1 VEQSREFA
9 YGKPAFSSAVL
20 DGELRAIIADSQA
33 LEALKATQQKVT
45 IMNTRNYAWRKAFL
59 CAVFETDC
67 AKMLAGISKATA
79 AIEARLAAF
88 PQPDSVE
95 WRAIGRCPEEF
106 GDVWGL
112 RFSVLADAKEAP
124 VFVRRPLH

>member
-1 VEQSREFA
+1 
-9 YGKPAFSSAVL
+9 
-20 DGELRAIIADSQA
+20 
-33 LEALKATQQKVT
+33 
-45 IMNTRNYAWRKAFL
+45 MNTRNYAWRKAFL

-95 WRAIGRCPEEF
+95 WRAIEDARRSLVTLGAQ
-106 GDVWGL
+106 V
-112 RFSVLADAKEAP
+112 SVLADAKEAP